1 MAKIRKSK
9 LFKLAFYLGGIA
21 LAGTILGTTLTL
33 KSQKKFKPNFYNYK
47 ASMSHRLIDSLAQTF
62 NYKQFNEITE
72 FTTSIINN
80 KAVAGIGTD
89 YLAVSLIKQN
99 LLKKIDYASLLNIP
113 DLDEKDYEE
122 ALKVI
127 LTKETWEHLKSYD
140 EYLTTDIN
148 GEKFDK
154 PRHLWEYFMPYF
166 NQDAVI
172 AYNVSKVEIDQKYR
186 IIDEETG
193 ESINEIDFER
203 LNESEEYQDSA
214 YKLINILKILNESGY
229 KYWNITDAIRDNMLY
244 GSTYDFNLDTHVRTD
259 SEFTGSVND
268 ESYVRLIKNFK
279 QLIKDGTGFGV
290 ENTSRINF
298 IGDGLNIVNNLINP
312 VERDTKAHAAIIY
325 NGDGID
331 AYYSS
336 DNYADVED
344 GSAIRFV
351 KPEKNLFLVDGYVQ
365 SSSISDENAKIY
377 NQAMAQTA
385 YQNANVAY
393 LQYRELKKIHPDW
406 EFEKLRKAAI
416 IKGQQ
421 KYFTDWQT
429 PKLEELFSE
438 DFAENKTSEYV
449 EYLVQQINCPELFE
463 LSLDSENEYHNFY
476 ADIVQKYQSQNEPQ
490 ILQNFATTNLTIED
504 FKNDVLSKFNNHDL
518 VWNYLYVKA
527 LSSYLEENEIKTEH
541 NWISEIVKNSEFDS
555 SKLNLWVL
563 DLLAWSD
570 LAFDPE
576 EESDSYKEK
585 LFNTDYLNINNFEY
599 INYSLP
605 IALDNLFIYKN
616 YFFDGDGQDDVIAQE
631 LYKIANTEKI
641 THKEIDPV
649 SNDLNSKITLEYY
662 KQMKS

>member
-47 ASMSHRLIDSLAQTF
+47 ASMSHRLIDSVAQTF

-72 FTTSIINN
+72 FTTAIINN

-89 YLAVSLIKQN
+89 YLAVSLVKQN
-99 LLKKIDYASLLNIP
+99 LLKKIDYASLLDIP

-193 ESINEIDFER
+193 KSINEIDFER
-203 LNESEEYQDSA
+203 LNESEEYHDSA

-377 NQAMAQTA
+377 NHAMAQTA

-406 EFEKLRKAAI
+406 EFEKLRKASI

-421 KYFTDWQT
+421 KYFTDWQA

-438 DFAENKTSEYV
+438 DFAEDKTSEYV
-449 EYLVQQINCPELFE
+449 EYLVQQINGPELFE

-476 ADIVQKYQSQNEPQ
+476 ADIVKKYQSQNEPQ
-490 ILQNFATTNLTIED
+490 ILQNFATINLTIED
-504 FKNDVLSKFNNHDL
+504 FKNDVLSKFNN
-518 VWNYLYVKA
+518 
-527 LSSYLEENEIKTEH
+527 NE
-541 NWISEIVKNSEFDS
+541 
-555 SKLNLWVL
+555 
-563 DLLAWSD
+563 
-570 LAFDPE
+570 
-576 EESDSYKEK
+576 
-585 LFNTDYLNINNFEY
+585 
-599 INYSLP
+599 
-605 IALDNLFIYKN
+605 
-616 YFFDGDGQDDVIAQE
+616 
-631 LYKIANTEKI
+631 
-641 THKEIDPV
+641 
-649 SNDLNSKITLEYY
+649 
-662 KQMKS
+662 